1 MAGGFASITFCV
13 YSVVLRRSWWCKWS
27 TLSQSGIVQGG
38 QTRTD
43 YCDHTKLFWQES
55 SWRSEDSEN
64 SHQLVPALLA
74 SLDVWKGFEPMRS
87 VAQTRQ
93 FQWQICKR
101 NSVRLSQLQINL
113 LLCAQS
119 MFQPVSTGLEHK
131 LFTALANRDSR
142 GLVRQL
148 QVLFA
153 CTGMPGHF
161 N

>member
-1 MAGGFASITFCV
+1 
-13 YSVVLRRSWWCKWS
+13 
-27 TLSQSGIVQGG
+27 
-38 QTRTD
+38 
-43 YCDHTKLFWQES
+43 
-55 SWRSEDSEN
+55 
-64 SHQLVPALLA
+64 
-74 SLDVWKGFEPMRS
+74 MRS